1 MSNQRYGYPTLS
13 IVLFWVCLLSQTA
26 AFERQLHHRWKRIHP
41 NIRLH
46 DSLSPF
52 YDDFEDMSMP
62 TSSSK
67 SDQDWFDALKRRQR
81 SIEKVAVESSSSARY
96 LQNWKSAN
104 CASTVRLSLD
114 DWIRRM
120 AIENYPL
127 AVCGSASGHI
137 YLADLQQGQAL
148 DCIQDIHSA
157 QLHEDDS
164 RYTTTFQNAMN
175 DLYGR
180 YDGGGVIAL
189 AIKGDIVASAGREGG
204 VHIAT
209 ITGEEED
216 LYKGSRGGIARQTK
230 LSLKREG
237 FLRGLENSS
246 DALITSLAFDAS
258 GTLWVGG
265 YDGNLMGYDA
275 EEMDADNRPMLLR
288 QKYPMFETNLN
299 SPILSISINDDIGCG
314 VGCTRGGGIFIF
326 STDDGQVFATWK
338 PVGKRDEFFRTAIIV
353 QNDPDPESIWSIVCG
368 GSEGSVFQRAL
379 NVDILSRS
387 VSDAAPFRDMIEGST
402 HELPSKL
409 RPNHQGSVL
418 AMASPFPG
426 LLVTGAQDGNVRVW
440 DCSSRGTS
448 PVEAIE
454 EEEEETEAEAQ
465 YDDVGASDNRPRCL
479 YAMTGYKVWLGS
491 IFAGKKKLVSDG
503 ADNTIIVHSFDGE
516 EDMMLR
522 DDDEEGGFAYE

>member
-1 MSNQRYGYPTLS
+1 MSNKRYGYPALS
-13 IVLFWVCLLSQTA
+13 RFVFFVCLSSQTV
-26 AFERQLHHRWKRIHP
+26 AFERQLLRWKRINP
-41 NIRLH
+41 NIRLR

-52 YDDFEDMSMP
+52 YDDFEDISMS

-67 SDQDWFDALKRRQR
+67 TDQDWFDALKRRQE
-81 SIEKVAVESSSSARY
+81 SIETVAVESSSSAQY

-104 CASTVRLSLD
+104 CGSTVRLALD

-127 AVCGSASGHI
+127 AVCGSAAGHI
-137 YLADLQQGQAL
+137 YLADLQQGQEL
-148 DCIQDIHSA
+148 DCIQGLHQA
-157 QLHEDDS
+157 QLDADDS
-164 RYTTTFQNAMN
+164 RYTTTFLDAMR

-204 VHIAT
+204 IHITT
-209 ITGEEED
+209 ITGEEQD
-216 LYKGSRGGIARQTK
+216 LYKGSRGGTARQTK
-230 LSLKREG
+230 LCLKREG

-288 QKYPMFETNLN
+288 HKCPMFETNLN

-314 VGCTRGGGIFIF
+314 VVTTRDCGIFVF

-338 PVGKRDEFFRTAIIV
+338 PVGKRDEFFRTAIVV
-353 QNDPDPESIWSIVCG
+353 QNDPDPDSVWSVVCG
-368 GSEGSVFQRAL
+368 GSEGSVFQRVL
-379 NVDILSRS
+379 NVDSLSRS
-387 VSDAAPFRDMIEGST
+387 ISDTAPFRDMREESS

-409 RPNHQGSVL
+409 RPNHQGMVL

-440 DCSSRGTS
+440 DCSSRRNS
-448 PVEAIE
+448 PIE
-454 EEEEETEAEAQ
+454 TIEDEEDEAQ
-465 YDDVGASDNRPRCL
+465 YGDVGASDHRPRCL

-491 IFAGKKKLVSDG
+491 IFAGEKKLVSDG
-503 ADNTIIVHSFDGE
+503 ADNTVIVHSFDEE

-522 DDDEEGGFAYE
+522 DDEEEGGFAYE